1 MVRGVQSL
9 IDVEGEKK
17 KCTFV
22 IEVNKLFYSVL
33 NRIKVTYFPKRNST
47 SRLTSPVLFG
57 RSTTYV
63 WSMVVCMVPLFC
75 LKNSVQGFDLEFIN
89 WFSF

>member
-75 LKNSVQGFDLEFIN
+75 LKNSVQVI
-89 WFSF
+89 